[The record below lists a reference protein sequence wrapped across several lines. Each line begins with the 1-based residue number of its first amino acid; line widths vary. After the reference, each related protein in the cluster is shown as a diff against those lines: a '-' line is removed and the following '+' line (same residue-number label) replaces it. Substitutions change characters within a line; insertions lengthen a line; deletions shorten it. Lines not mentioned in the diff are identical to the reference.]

1 MKKAGR
7 LWLVLFTLLIATS
20 LASLNLGTAD
30 PEQARIYIYDPE
42 TQTNTSS
49 AAPGETFKT
58 EIQVADVTQLW
69 DWQVYLR
76 WDGSIL
82 EFVSVAEG
90 SFLNSSGVYPS
101 FFVPQHPPPGYGSNT
116 IAMFA
121 TLYGV
126 RPPAPPSGG
135 GVLATVTFRVK
146 ASGASSLTL
155 FKTNLEQ
162 YDPNTPKLIV
172 HTLEHG
178 YFAYPLPKVSVE
190 PVEIIDPSLQA
201 PSAFNIN
208 ITVDSVENL
217 YNWTLW
223 VSWTPTVLELDS
235 VVEGSF
241 LKDEGATSFAPPQID
256 QTAGTLLAA
265 NTLAGEP
272 LGGVNGSGVLARLT
286 FRVETRGISPIN
298 IYDVKLFDND
308 SEFILHALSDGFF
321 SNVVRNVAVT
331 SIQLSSTSVVKGQS
345 VTVTVVVE
353 NLGDMTETFFV
364 TVYYGD
370 TAVYEETV
378 SGLAPG
384 DSDIITFTWDTK
396 DVPDGSYVIKAVAS
410 NVPSE
415 SNSSDNQ
422 KTAASNFTVTGNQS
436 GIPLMMII
444 GIVGGI
450 AVVAVL
456 GGLFFLRRRSRG

>member
-7 LWLVLFTLLIATS
+7 VWLVLFTLLVATS
-20 LASLNLGTAD
+20 LSSLNLGVAD

-42 TQTNTSS
+42 TQTSTSS
-49 AAPGETFKT
+49 VAPGETFTVEVK
-58 EIQVADVTQLW
+58 VAGVAQLW
-69 DWQVYLR
+69 DWQFYLS
-76 WDGSIL
+76 WNGSVL
-82 EFVSVAEG
+82 EFVRMAEG
-90 SFLNSSGVYPS
+90 PFLNSSGVYTS
-101 FFVPQHPPPGYGSNT
+101 FFVPQHPPPGYGENT
-116 IAMFA
+116 IAMIDA
-121 TLYGV
+121 LYGV
-126 RPPAPPSGG
+126 GSSGAPSGG
-135 GVLATVTFRVK
+135 GVLGTVTFRVK
-146 ASGASSLTL
+146 ASGATSLTL
-155 FKTNLEQ
+155 FKTKLEQ
-162 YDPNTPKLIV
+162 YDPFTPKPIV

-190 PVEIIDPSLQA
+190 PVEIIDPGLQA
-201 PSAFNIN
+201 PSTFNIN
-208 ITVDSVENL
+208 ITVDSVDNL

-235 VVEGSF
+235 VAEGSF
-241 LKDEGATSFAPPQID
+241 LKDEGTTSFAAPQID
-256 QTAGTLLAA
+256 QAAGTLFVA
-265 NTLAGEP
+265 NTLTGEP
-272 LGGVNGSGVLARLT
+272 LGGVNGTGVLAALT

-308 SEFILHALSDGFF
+308 GESILLALSDGFF

-331 SIQLSSTSVVKGQS
+331 SVQVSSTSVVKGQS

-415 SNSSDNQ
+415 SNASDNQ

-450 AVVAVL
+450 AVVAVV